1 MGRMHSNGK
10 GISSSALPFRRK
22 APKWITLSPSAVVEL
37 IVKLAKKGLT
47 PSQIG
52 VTLRDQH
59 GIPQV
64 RFLTGRKI
72 LRILKKNGCAP
83 QLPEDLYNLI
93 KKAVSIRKHLERNR
107 KDIDAKYRLI
117 LVESRIHRLSR
128 YFRKTGQLPP
138 TWKYES
144 ATASALVS

>member
-1 MGRMHSNGK
+1 MHSNGH
-10 GISSSALPFRRK
+10 GQSSAALPFRRK

-64 RFLTGRKI
+64 RFLTGQKI
-72 LRILKKNGCAP
+72 LRILRKNGCAP
-83 QLPEDLYNLI
+83 QIPEDLYNLI
-93 KKAVSIRKHLERNR
+93 KKAVSIRKHLEKNR
-107 KDIDAKYRLI
+107 KDTDAKYRLI
-117 LVESRIHRLSR
+117 LVESRIHRLVR
-128 YFRKTGQLPP
+128 YFRRTGQIAAN
-138 TWKYES
+138 WRYDS
-144 ATASALVS
+144 GTASALVS

>member
-1 MGRMHSNGK
+1 MGRMHSGGK
-10 GISSSALPFRRK
+10 GISSSALPYRRK
-22 APKWITLSPSAVVEL
+22 APKWITMSPSAVNEL

-52 VTLRDQH
+52 VSLRDQH

-83 QLPEDLYNLI
+83 QIPEDLYNLI
-93 KKAVSIRKHLERNR
+93 KKAVSVRKHLEKNR
-107 KDIDAKYRLI
+107 KDTDSKYRLI
-117 LVESRIHRLSR
+117 LIESRVHRLVR
-128 YFRKTGQLPP
+128 YYRRTKQLPGN
-138 TWKYES
+138 WRYDS

>member
-1 MGRMHSNGK
+1 MGRMHSDGK
-10 GISSSALPFRRK
+10 GISSSALPYRRR
-22 APKWITLSPSAVVEL
+22 APRWLTMSPTSVVEL

-83 QLPEDLYNLI
+83 QIPEDLYNLI
-93 KKAVSIRKHLERNR
+93 KKAVSVRKHLEKNR
-107 KDIDAKYRLI
+107 KDRDSKFRLI
-117 LVESRIHRLSR
+117 LIESRIHRLVR
-128 YFRKTGQLPP
+128 YYRKTKQVTPN
-138 TWKYES
+138 WRYDS